1 MKGTRIIDESVNNTV
16 FLPMSLQM
24 AVQVITGIG
33 AHISCKSAA
42 SPARPFSSAAL
53 TYFLG
58 GPFFHSPTFLQ
69 VGIQALVPL
78 RTADKPQLRCGLL
91 VDTTKIR
98 GTKRYVHHSDR
109 ASELPEP

>member
-58 GPFFHSPTFLQ
+58 APFSTALHSCKSAYRLSS
-69 VGIQALVPL
+69 L
-78 RTADKPQLRCGLL
+78 
-91 VDTTKIR
+91 
-98 GTKRYVHHSDR
+98 
-109 ASELPEP
+109 